1 MTLPADFRIMPFE
14 VIGSGPERP
23 PTTRLGERLR
33 QLRKGLGITQTEMA
47 GRLGLAETRASAG
60 RVCGWELGK
69 NMPTLPTLH
78 RYGQAFGG
86 LTVSQLL
93 DGII

>member
-1 MTLPADFRIMPFE
+1 MTLPADFTIVPFE
-14 VIGSGPERP
+14 VIGSGVERP
-23 PTTRLGERLR
+23 PTTRLGQRLR
-33 QLRKGLGITQTEMA
+33 QLRKDLGISQTEMA
-47 GRLGLAETRASAG
+47 GLLGLAKTTANAG
-60 RVCGWELGK
+60 RVCGWERGK

-86 LTVSQLL
+86 MTVSQLL